1 MCPAAIEFTDDGQ
14 VLKAFEGK
22 FNERAWPW
30 KCTIQFE
37 ATAFQGSK
45 NKEPVA
51 MYYKDYFKRS
61 LLTNP
66 KVVLIRGKVYKLVG
80 KLFWEQ
86 QMKCGKFKA
95 VQRRCR

>member
-51 MYYKDYFKRS
+51 IAYI
-61 LLTNP
+61 L
-66 KVVLIRGKVYKLVG
+66 
-80 KLFWEQ
+80 
-86 QMKCGKFKA
+86 
-95 VQRRCR
+95 